1 MTDITDNYPDKYRT
15 LLDKEVWEYIERCD
29 RFYPPDTATRPIAEQ
44 RKIYTSLCR
53 EFFAGYPDTVDVSDQ
68 TIEQNGLEV
77 DCRFYTHPES
87 QQDNKDKNA
96 PATLIYMH
104 GGGFV
109 VGDLDSHDDVCAQ
122 LCNMTGLSVISGDY
136 RLSPEHKH
144 PAALFDT
151 IAVIEWAIG
160 QFDGPIIL
168 CGDSAGA
175 NLVSAA
181 SHQLRHKHNNII
193 GQVLIY
199 PGLGGDIEQGSYQR
213 HAEAPCLTLEDV
225 VFFTG
230 VRLTD
235 ELLAEYKQNPRVKE
249 KTLAPLHDEDFT
261 HLPPT
266 VAFGAECDPLCDDA
280 FHYCDSVTAAGGK
293 AQYIHEPGLVHG
305 YLRARH
311 SVSRATES
319 FTSIVNTI
327 NMLATDQ
334 WYDLNES

>member
-1 MTDITDNYPDKYRT
+1 MTDIRSNYPDQYRT

-29 RFYPPDTATRPIAEQ
+29 RFYPPDTATRSISEQ
-44 RKIYTSLCR
+44 RKIYTSLCK
-53 EFFAGYPDTVDVSDQ
+53 EFFAGYPDTVDVHDQ

-77 DCRFYTHPES
+77 DCRFYVHPES
-87 QQDNKDKNA
+87 SHHSSSL
-96 PATLIYMH
+96 TLIYMH

-109 VGDLDSHDDVCAQ
+109 VGDLDSHDDICAQ
-122 LCNMTGLSVISGDY
+122 LCNTTGLRVVSGDY

-160 QFDGPIIL
+160 QYDGPIIL

-175 NLVSAA
+175 NLVCAA
-181 SHQLRHKHNNII
+181 AHQLRHKHSNII

-199 PGLGGDIEQGSYQR
+199 PGLGGDIGQGSYQL

-225 VFFTG
+225 MFFTG

-235 ELLAEYKQNPRVKE
+235 DLLAEYKLTPTK
-249 KTLAPLHDEDFT
+249 KDKSLAPLHDDDFSQ
-261 HLPPT
+261 LPKT
-266 VAFGAECDPLCDDA
+266 IAFGAECDPLCDDA
-280 FHYCDSVTAAGGK
+280 FHYCDAVTAGGGK
-293 AQYIHEPGLVHG
+293 AQYVHEPGLVHG
-305 YLRARH
+305 YLRARN
-311 SVSRATES
+311 SVKCAAES
-319 FTSIVNTI
+319 FNCIVNSI

-334 WYDLNES
+334 WFDLNES